1 MCFNGFDFNGDVD
14 AGVEKGPEGDEEHK
28 SKNFEHSIDFYL
40 ISADDCVD
48 LFFDLLIREYFEVDD

>member
-14 AGVEKGPEGDEEHK
+14 TGIEEGPEGDEEHE
-28 SKNFEHSIDFYL
+28 SKDFEHGIDSDL